1 MGGGGE
7 TSVSPPSPPSAGHDE
22 GFSILSEILEEVS
35 AVGIPDD
42 RAHGNRKDEVR
53 RATPF
58 LILASSVLTSFG
70 VVMLLV
76 PKIEKRGKLD
86 VSLDDHVPALPPVAA
101 VRPSPGNIFFTAK
114 TEAAFPSVS
123 GFDEDF
129 RFIDKFDRSN
139 PCGF

>member
-1 MGGGGE
+1 VCSSDLNG
-7 TSVSPPSPPSAGHDE
+7 
-22 GFSILSEILEEVS
+22 
-35 AVGIPDD
+35 
-42 RAHGNRKDEVR
+42 KDEVW
-53 RATPF
+53 RAAAF
-58 LILASSVLTSFG
+58 LIFTFAVLTSFG

-76 PKIEKRGKLD
+76 TKIEKRGKLD
-86 VSLDDHVPALPPVAA
+86 VGLDDHVPALPPVAT
-101 VRPSPGNIFFTAK
+101 VRPSPGNVFFTAK